1 MPCGLGTRQVPHR
14 RGWFRHRRRGI
25 WWRSGIREPINKST
39 MIRIASSTETSL
51 RYLLCSAANE
61 GNASQEPAFMPRDDG
76 KILGTV
82 LGVFGERLS
91 NDCAALAETQ
101 HHRLRAAAAQ
111 PEILGFTG
119 KTAGV
124 EVGRRTRC
132 RVGFK
137 SKKSS
142 ARRQSTTGWH
152 AEPIALLCL
161 QFAFAVYSSSVMCS
175 GAIVIV
181 RS

>member
-1 MPCGLGTRQVPHR
+1 MPLGDQGTDHQEHDNQDHR
-14 RGWFRHRRRGI
+14 YHRDLPL
-25 WWRSGIREPINKST
+25 RS
-39 MIRIASSTETSL
+39 
-51 RYLLCSAANE
+51 LLCSAADE

-101 HHRLRAAAAQ
+101 DHRLRAAAAQ
-111 PEILGFTG
+111 PEILRFTG

-124 EVGRRTRC
+124 EFAARARC

-142 ARRQSTTGWH
+142 F
-152 AEPIALLCL
+152 L
-161 QFAFAVYSSSVMCS
+161 
-175 GAIVIV
+175 
-181 RS
+181 